1 LRNVVN
7 IQKIRVV
14 FFCLLSLLIFQ
25 TGEAQVDS
33 RLFPVTAPAS
43 PIFQNRVMV
52 QENVG
57 DCACGPCAIF
67 NAFQFG
73 TAPLNTLVS
82 ALPGDAP
89 TDKVRYLIALYGG
102 KPSMHSHNEPRYLAE
117 AGMWEDDMAPFIN
130 DWLKNA
136 GYAARVT
143 GERVIIQRNETPTE
157 HLRRVYDELSHSL
170 AAGFPPV
177 VNLQSYTA
185 RKSIFHHYWKW
196 MDGHFVTVV
205 AVQNS
210 LPADASKFSMWVAD
224 SQTGRILQVSVDADQ
239 SRSPSTLARGQTQ
252 RSGKAPSQ
260 LASDYPYLKIQSPKL
275 EDILEGSAAKSQQT
289 ICVIEYIAHR

>member
-1 LRNVVN
+1 L
-7 IQKIRVV
+7 QKALDISVIRAA
-14 FFCLLSLLIFQ
+14 FFGLLSFLIFQ
-25 TGEAQVDS
+25 AQEAWAIS
-33 RLFPVTAPAS
+33 PLFPSTALAS
-43 PIFQNRVMV
+43 PNFQAEVIA
-52 QENVG
+52 QENIG

-73 TAPLNTLVS
+73 NAPLNSLAS
-82 ALPGDAP
+82 ALPGNVPA
-89 TDKVRYLIALYGG
+89 DKVRSLITIYGR
-102 KPSMHSHNEPRYLAE
+102 KPSVRSHNQPRYLAD
-117 AGMWEDDMAPFIN
+117 AGMWEDDMAPLIN

-136 GYAARVT
+136 GHAEPVT
-143 GERVIIQRNETPTE
+143 GERVTLQRNETPAE
-157 HLRRVYDELSHSL
+157 HLHRVYSELSRSL

-177 VNLQSYTA
+177 VNLQSYAA
-185 RKSIFHHYWKW
+185 RKNFFHHYWKW

-205 AVQNS
+205 AVQDS
-210 LPADASKFSMWVAD
+210 LPANASKFSMWVAD

-239 SRSPSTLARGQTQ
+239 SRSPSALARSQTQ
-252 RSGKAPSQ
+252 RSGKAPVQ

>member
-1 LRNVVN
+1 MY
-7 IQKIRVV
+7 
-14 FFCLLSLLIFQ
+14 SP
-25 TGEAQVDS
+25 
-33 RLFPVTAPAS
+33 FPATALAS
-43 PIFQNRVMV
+43 PNFQIEVLA
-52 QENVG
+52 QENIG

-73 TAPLNTLVS
+73 SESLNTLAS
-82 ALPGDAP
+82 ALPGEVPA
-89 TDKVRYLIALYGG
+89 DKVRSLINIYGK
-102 KPSMHSHNEPRYLAE
+102 KPSVRSRNQPRYLAD

-130 DWLKNA
+130 DWLKNT
-136 GYAARVT
+136 GHAAPVT
-143 GERVIIQRNETPTE
+143 GERVTIQGNETAQE
-157 HLRRVYDELSHSL
+157 HLHRVYSELSRSL

-185 RKSIFHHYWKW
+185 RKNLFHHYWKW

-205 AVQNS
+205 AVQDS

-239 SRSPSTLARGQTQ
+239 SRSPSASARSPTQ
-252 RSGKAPSQ
+252 RSGKAPVQ
-260 LASDYPYLKIQSPKL
+260 IASDYPYLKIQSPKL
-275 EDILEGSAAKSQQT
+275 EDILEGNAAKSQQT